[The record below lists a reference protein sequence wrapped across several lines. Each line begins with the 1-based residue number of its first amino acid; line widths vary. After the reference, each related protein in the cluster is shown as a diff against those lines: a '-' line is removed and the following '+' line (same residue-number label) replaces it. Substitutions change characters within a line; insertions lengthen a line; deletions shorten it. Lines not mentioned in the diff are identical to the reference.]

1 MEGGGRRKD
10 ERRKEERQKMKRKRD
25 EELESWRGG
34 DAERWE
40 RTWHVIDS
48 VAVYVLEN
56 VAPSKHMMK

>member
-1 MEGGGRRKD
+1 
-10 ERRKEERQKMKRKRD
+10 MKRKRD